1 LRKELKEPQGIL
13 IQGPFEETMN
23 KLKDY
28 IVKEKPSTIISVGDV
43 VSQNLVDSGISVD
56 ILIVDNKTMRKKIQ
70 PITVDAQQT
79 FYAKNPAGT
88 ITDEAWNTI
97 KQALQLT
104 GRTKIIIEG
113 EEDLLTLVTVL
124 SAPDDAFVVYGQPK
138 VGVVLVKVNEENRKN
153 MGRIV
158 DLMTNSSKS

>member
-1 LRKELKEPQGIL
+1 MRRELKEPQGIL

>member
-1 LRKELKEPQGIL
+1 MRKELKEPQGIL

-23 KLKDY
+23 QLKNY
-28 IVKEKPSTIISVGDV
+28 ILKEKPSSIISVGDV
-43 VSQNLVDSGISVD
+43 VSQNLVESGISAD
-56 ILIVDNKTMRKKIQ
+56 LMIVDNKTMRKTIQ
-70 PITVDAQQT
+70 PISAKAQQT
-79 FYAKNPAGT
+79 LYAKNPPGT

-97 KQALQLT
+97 KQALQLKVQ
-104 GRTKIIIEG
+104 TKIIIEG

-138 VGVVLVKVNEENRKN
+138 VGVVLVKVTPESRKN

-158 DLMTNSSKS
+158 DLMADSSKS